1 MEAPR
6 GDKERQEDLRKD
18 LNLQQKKEAPMVFDF
33 ENYGVKPLIA
43 EG

>member
-6 GDKERQEDLRKD
+6 GDKERQEDMRND
-18 LNLQQKKEAPMVFDF
+18 ENKKGIPMVFDF

-43 EG
+43 EGSIP